1 MGLFILSISLYF
13 ALSYFQI
20 MFVATPEFDTYNYL
34 YKLFYI
40 MMCITQIELKYI
52 SVWGLAMIGMKA
64 SGITYNPSKNVV
76 GKDGIVE
83 YNFNKIEANGMK

>member
-1 MGLFILSISLYF
+1 
-13 ALSYFQI
+13 
-20 MFVATPEFDTYNYL
+20 
-34 YKLFYI
+34 